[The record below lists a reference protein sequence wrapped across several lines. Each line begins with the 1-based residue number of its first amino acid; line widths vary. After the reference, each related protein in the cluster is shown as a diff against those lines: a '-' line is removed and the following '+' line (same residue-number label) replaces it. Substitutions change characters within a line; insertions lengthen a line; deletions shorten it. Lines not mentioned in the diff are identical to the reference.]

1 MSSASSDAF
10 GCLTCSTAAS
20 VKCDWSRMPSN
31 CPTRTQAG
39 LAHDAAPYLEPERHA
54 LMVAADATPFTEER
68 QLRSRVEEL
77 VVFARARG
85 VTKIGVA
92 FCVSLIREAQRLGE
106 ILADEGFLPE
116 LVCCRVGA
124 IDYGEVNLRK
134 ANPEKFAAV
143 CNPVAQ
149 ARLLNQAGA
158 GLVAQVGLCIG
169 HDLILQEECEAPVT
183 TLVVKDRT
191 LDHHPVKAL
200 RPNLPSLESLS
211 GQRS

>member
-1 MSSASSDAF
+1 MSAARADQF

-20 VKCDWSRMPSN
+20 VKCDWARMPEA
-31 CPTRTQAG
+31 CPTRTRVEV
-39 LAHDAAPYLEPERHA
+39 AHDTAPYLEPERHA
-54 LMVAADATPFTEER
+54 LMVAADATPFTEDR

-77 VVFARARG
+77 VAFAKARG
-85 VTKIGVA
+85 VAKVGVA

-106 ILADEGFLPE
+106 ILADQGLVPE

-124 IDYGEVNLRK
+124 IDYGEVDLPK
-134 ANPEKFAAV
+134 ANPGKFAAV

-149 ARLLNQAGA
+149 ARLLNEAGV

-169 HDLILQEECEAPVT
+169 HDLILQEACAAPVT

-191 LDHHPVKAL
+191 LDHHPVQAL
-200 RPNLPSLESLS
+200 RKTTQGGAAVS
-211 GQRS
+211 

>member
-1 MSSASSDAF
+1 MSSVSSDAF

-20 VKCDWSRMPSN
+20 VKCDWARMPST
-31 CPTRTQAG
+31 CPTRTQTG
-39 LAHDAAPYLEPERHA
+39 VAHDTAPYLEPERHA

-68 QLRSRVEEL
+68 LLRSRVEEL

-85 VTKIGVA
+85 VTKVGVA

-106 ILADEGFLPE
+106 ILADEGFVPE
-116 LVCCRVGA
+116 LICCRV
-124 IDYGEVNLRK
+124 
-134 ANPEKFAAV
+134 
-143 CNPVAQ
+143 
-149 ARLLNQAGA
+149 

-183 TLVVKDRT
+183 ALIVKDRT
-191 LDHHPVKAL
+191 LDHHPVQAL
-200 RPNLPSLESLS
+200 RPGLSSLMNLR